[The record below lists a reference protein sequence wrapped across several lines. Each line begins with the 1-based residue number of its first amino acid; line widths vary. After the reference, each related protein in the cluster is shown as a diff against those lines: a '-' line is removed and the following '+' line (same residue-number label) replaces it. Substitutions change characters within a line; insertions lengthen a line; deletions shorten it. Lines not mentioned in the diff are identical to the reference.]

1 MRDYNKVLSGFVTLC
16 RETMQSR
23 LVGVYLHGSLAMHCF
38 HPDQSDIDLL
48 VVIDGDITEAQKL
61 AFMQRLVVLNEE
73 APAKGMEVSIVRKEY
88 CSPFVYPTPF
98 ELHFSNMHL
107 RWFRDNPLD
116 YVQNMKGVDKDLAAH
131 ITVINHYG
139 IVLDGEPID
148 QVFSQV
154 PREDYADSI
163 WCDIRDAEET
173 IQEEPVYMI
182 LNLCRVA
189 AFLEEGLCVSK
200 QEGGKWGRENLP
212 KKYRSVI
219 DEALQCYQTGKEMQA
234 EEELL
239 KKFAAGMLQWIRSRM
254 KDYEGVWK

>member
-1 MRDYNKVLSGFVTLC
+1 MRDYNKVLSDFVTLC
-16 RETMQSR
+16 RETMQNR

-38 HPDQSDIDLL
+38 HPDKSDIDLL
-48 VVIDGDITEAQKL
+48 VVIDGAITDAQKL
-61 AFMQRLVVLNEE
+61 AFMQRLVMLNEE
-73 APAKGMEVSIVRKEY
+73 APAKGMEVSVVKREY
-88 CSPFVYPTPF
+88 CCPFVYPTPF

-107 RWFRDNPLD
+107 QWFRDNPLD

-139 IVLDGEPID
+139 MVLYGEQIAH
-148 QVFSQV
+148 VFSEV
-154 PREDYADSI
+154 PPKDYADSI
-163 WCDIRDAEET
+163 WFDIRDAEEA
-173 IQEEPVYMI
+173 IPEEPVYMV

-212 KKYRSVI
+212 EKYRPVI
-219 DEALQCYQTGKEMQA
+219 DEALYCYQAGKEMQA

-239 KKFAAGMLQWIRSRM
+239 KMFAAEMVQMIGLKM
-254 KDYEGVWK
+254 EV